1 MDCIGPGAEQ
11 DVRRD
16 TGPPDDHTGPGAA
29 KRLDRI
35 SLKASKDLRPAGIPV
50 PICRRRVT
58 RRFGTHLIESF
69 WKLSKGRNV
78 HGADEEHDN
87 LIYSRLSMTRRSPD

>member
-1 MDCIGPGAEQ
+1 MSGDESFP
-11 DVRRD
+11 DVLTTPRLRLRRYSA
-16 TGPPDDHTGPGAA
+16 DDSQALH
-29 KRLDRI
+29 
-35 SLKASKDLRPAGIPV
+35 SLVEANR
-50 PICRRRVT
+50 
-58 RRFGTHLIESF
+58 THLIESF